1 MKIIKHL
8 LERRFLFLAIF
19 WTIGILI
26 GSLARINSI
35 PNISIVGNDK
45 MVHFIFYFVL
55 FLLWF
60 VALNRKK
67 KENRLNF
74 CILIFILIF
83 GIIIEVLQGMFTQ
96 NRQADFSDIVANF
109 GGVLL
114 GFFVVKTFRFKK

>member
-1 MKIIKHL
+1 M
-8 LERRFLFLAIF
+8 
-19 WTIGILI
+19 I

>member
-45 MVHFIFYFVL
+45 IIHFIFYFVL

-60 VALNRKK
+60 IALNRKK

-114 GFFVVKTFRFKK
+114 GFFVVKTFKI

>member
-114 GFFVVKTFRFKK
+114 GFFVVKTFKI